1 MIYVIARG
9 STSRG
14 PLNIA
19 QKRHAREVLTN
30 TLGRRNYESA
40 KRRPP
45 PLTFNDKDMDM
56 SIFPNHDYP
65 LLVKAFIN
73 NKQVH
78 WLLVDIGST
87 ADIMFYDF
95 FKNLRILQSELLP
108 YKEDLIGFSSHHIT
122 LIGYVKLHETFGK
135 TTITRTIII
144 RFIVV

>member
-1 MIYVIARG
+1 
-9 STSRG
+9 
-14 PLNIA
+14 
-19 QKRHAREVLTN
+19 
-30 TLGRRNYESA
+30 
-40 KRRPP
+40 
-45 PLTFNDKDMDM
+45 M
-56 SIFPNHDYP
+56 SIVLDHDDP

-122 LIGYVKLHETFGK
+122 PLGKVKFHITFGK
-135 TTITRTIII
+135 ARDQNHHHQVHCGNATIILQHHTGQTNLECPESCD
-144 RFIVV
+144 FDSSLGHEVPHQ